1 MKQIFEFLLMI
12 VLMQAHRLFFESA
25 PPLMVR
31 ACNGDVSFYF
41 KKNSLQFILIFC
53 VLRVQAYEDFFGC
66 N

>member
-25 PPLMVR
+25 LPLMVR

-41 KKNSLQFILIFC
+41 QKKFFTVHLDILCSKGAI
-53 VLRVQAYEDFFGC
+53 L
-66 N
+66 